1 MSKTRLALA
10 GTVIAGIALFVWA
23 ARGRAGEEL
32 SFRFVSVERG
42 NLEQVVAATG
52 SLDAVTTVP
61 VGTQVSGIISEIY
74 VDFNDDVNAG
84 QVVARL
90 DRSLLQIAVQ
100 DAQANLA
107 RSEAQYDFVKRNHE
121 RTAALYEQQLVSEQ
135 EFNQSQYDL
144 RTAEATYASSRSSL
158 DRAEQNLGYATIYA
172 PISGRVIERNV
183 DVGQTVAASMSAP
196 QLFLIA
202 NDLSE
207 MQILASVDESDIGKI
222 HEGQTARFTVQAYP
236 DDKFEGEVR
245 QVRLQSK
252 VQENVVNYTVVVG
265 VKNASGK
272 LLPGMTATVDFL
284 VGTATD
290 VLKIPNAALR
300 FRPPES
306 LLSELQ
312 ERRRA
317 EFEARRTERA
327 AGGET
332 VDPGAAPDSSAAPR
346 TGRRGGVGGTGR
358 PGGGAGGQGG
368 LAGGRGNFNPDDFAV
383 LYTLDD
389 QGRLSAVRARKGL
402 TDGQYTEI
410 QGPNVEEGMQVIAAV
425 TTGTSAAS
433 GTAANP
439 LQPGGAG
446 GRDGPGGP
454 PRGPRF

>member
-1 MSKTRLALA
+1 MQAMTSMNKTRLAIGA
-10 GTVIAGIALFVWA
+10 AAVAGIALITWA
-23 ARGRAGEEL
+23 ARGRGTEEL

-42 NLEQVVAATG
+42 DLEQVVAATG
-52 SLDAVTTVP
+52 NLDAVTTVQ
-61 VGTQVSGIISEIY
+61 VGTQVSGIIRDIY
-74 VDFNDDVNAG
+74 VDFNDDVQAG
-84 QVVARL
+84 QVIARL
-90 DRSLLQIAVQ
+90 DRSLLDIAVK

-107 RSEAQYDFVKRNHE
+107 RSQAQYDFVRRNHE

-144 RTAEATYASSRSSL
+144 KTAEAAYASSRIAL
-158 DRAEQNLGYATIYA
+158 DRAQQNLGYATIYA

-183 DVGQTVAASMSAP
+183 DVGQTVAASMSTP

-222 HEGQTARFTVQAYP
+222 HEGQTVRFTVQAYP
-236 DDKFEGEVR
+236 DDTFEGEVR

-265 VKNASGK
+265 VKNDTGK

-284 VGTATD
+284 VGTASD
-290 VLKIPNAALR
+290 VLKVANAALR

-306 LLSELQ
+306 LLAELQ

-317 EFEARRTERA
+317 EFEARRAERQAA
-327 AGGET
+327 AGEDG
-332 VDPGAAPDSSAAPR
+332 
-346 TGRRGGVGGTGR
+346 GR
-358 PGGGAGGQGG
+358 PGGAGGGPFAG
-368 LAGGRGNFNPDDFAV
+368 AGGRGNFNPDDFAV

-389 QGRLSAVRARKGL
+389 QARLSAVRVRKGL
-402 TDGQYTEI
+402 TDGQYTEV
-410 QGPNVEEGMQVIAAV
+410 QGPNLEEGMQIIAAV
-425 TTGTSAAS
+425 TSGTSAS
-433 GTAANP
+433 SSAATNP
-439 LQPGGAG
+439 LQPGGTG